1 MSNLK
6 PSVVSL
12 SALVIGTA
20 NEKLNGPIGV
30 RKSTPIPV
38 ELLNL
43 LASSILLL

>member
-30 RKSTPIPV
+30 SQSTARPV
-38 ELLNL
+38 DYL
-43 LASSILLL
+43 ILLLSSEEL